1 MSDDT
6 ATPSTPQDHRGG
18 EWRPARG
25 RMGLRLAI
33 VLIVVILVV
42 GLVLASV
49 ALGRSSSSSSKVA
62 TINVTGSGT
71 VQGTPDT
78 LSFQVGV
85 QTVAAS
91 AAVAL
96 AQNNARVLL
105 LEKALLGN
113 GVTKKN
119 MQTSGLNIYQNT
131 NSHGQVTGFS
141 VVDDLNVTTH
151 KLKLAGAAI
160 DAAAH
165 AAGNGIQFNGV
176 TFSIS
181 NESKLLAAARA
192 KAMRTAHTEASQVAA
207 GGGASVGSIV
217 KVTDQEN
224 SAPNN
229 VYFPVAYASAKASS
243 GVPIQAGS
251 QSINVQVTVTYALNG

>member
-6 ATPSTPQDHRGG
+6 ATPSTPQDHRAG

-33 VLIVVILVV
+33 VLIVVILVA

-49 ALGRSSSSSSKVA
+49 ALGRSSSSKVA

-131 NSHGQVTGFS
+131 NSQGQVTGFS

-165 AAGNGIQFNGV
+165 AAGNGVQFNGV

-192 KAMRTAHTEASQVAA
+192 KAMRTAHTQASQVAA

>member
-6 ATPSTPQDHRGG
+6 ATTNATEHHA
-18 EWRPARG
+18 WRAPRG
-25 RMGLRLAI
+25 RMGLRIAI
-33 VLIVVILVV
+33 VAIVVILVA

-49 ALGRSSSSSSKVA
+49 ALGRSSSSKSA

-78 LSFQVGV
+78 LNFQIGV

-91 AAVAL
+91 AAAAL
-96 AQNNARVLL
+96 SQNNARMYA
-105 LEKALLGN
+105 LEAALVGN

-119 MQTSGLNIYQNT
+119 MQTTGLNIYENT
-131 NSHGQVTGFS
+131 NNNGQVTGFS
-141 VVDDLNVTTH
+141 VQDNLNVTMH
-151 KLKLAGAAI
+151 NLKKAGAAI
-160 DAAAH
+160 DAAARV
-165 AAGNGIQFNGV
+165 AGNGVQLSGV

-192 KAMRTAHTEASQVAA
+192 KAMRNAYTEASQVAA
-207 GGGASVGSIV
+207 GGGASVGSII

-224 SAPNN
+224 TSPNV
-229 VYFPVAYASAKASS
+229 VYPFASATSLKAAA

-251 QSINVQVTVTYALNG
+251 QSINVQVAVTYALKG

>member
-1 MSDDT
+1 MSNDT
-6 ATPSTPQDHRGG
+6 TGQTTPPDHRSG

-25 RMGLRLAI
+25 RMRLRLAI
-33 VLIVVILVV
+33 VLIVVILVA

-49 ALGRSSSSSSKVA
+49 ALGRSSSSKVA

-91 AAVAL
+91 AAAAL

-105 LEKALLGN
+105 LEKALLGH

-141 VVDDLNVTTH
+141 VADDLNVTTH

-165 AAGNGIQFNGV
+165 AAGNGIQLYGV
-176 TFSIS
+176 SFSIS
-181 NESKLLAAARA
+181 NESKLLAAAIA
-192 KAMRTAHTEASQVAA
+192 KAMRNAHTEASQVAA
-207 GGGASVGSIV
+207 GGGASIGSIV

-224 SAPNN
+224 TSPN
-229 VYFPVAYASAKASS
+229 VIYPFDVASAKAAA

-251 QSINVQVTVTYALNG
+251 QSINVQVSVTY

>member
-1 MSDDT
+1 MSNDT
-6 ATPSTPQDHRGG
+6 TGRTSPLDHRSG
-18 EWRPARG
+18 EWRPPRG

-33 VLIVVILVV
+33 VLIVVILVA

-49 ALGRSSSSSSKVA
+49 ALGRSSSSSRS

-78 LSFQVGV
+78 MSFQVGV

-91 AAVAL
+91 AASAL

-113 GVTKKN
+113 GVTKKD

-131 NSHGQVTGFS
+131 NNSGQVTGFS
-141 VVDDLNVTTH
+141 VVDTLSVTTH
-151 KLKLAGAAI
+151 KLKMAGAAI

-165 AAGNGIQFNGV
+165 AAGNGIQLYGV
-176 TFSIS
+176 SFSIS
-181 NESKLLAAARA
+181 NESTLLASARA
-192 KAMRTAHTEASQVAA
+192 K
-207 GGGASVGSIV
+207 
-217 KVTDQEN
+217 
-224 SAPNN
+224 
-229 VYFPVAYASAKASS
+229 
-243 GVPIQAGS
+243 
-251 QSINVQVTVTYALNG
+251 

>member
-1 MSDDT
+1 MSNDT
-6 ATPSTPQDHRGG
+6 TGQTSPLDHRSG
-18 EWRPARG
+18 EWRPPRG

-33 VLIVVILVV
+33 VLIVVILVA

-49 ALGRSSSSSSKVA
+49 ALGRSSSSKAA

-78 LSFQVGV
+78 LNFQIGV

-91 AAVAL
+91 AAAAL
-96 AQNNARVLL
+96 AQNNARVLSLENTL
-105 LEKALLGN
+105 LTN

-131 NSHGQVTGFS
+131 NNSGQVTGFS
-141 VVDDLNVTTH
+141 VVDTLSVTTH
-151 KLKLAGAAI
+151 KLKMAGAAI

-165 AAGNGIQFNGV
+165 AAGNGIQLYGV
-176 TFSIS
+176 SFSIS
-181 NESKLLAAARA
+181 NQSKLLAAARA
-192 KAMRTAHTEASQVAA
+192 KAMRNAHTEASQVAA
-207 GGGASVGSIV
+207 GGGAGIGSIV

-224 SAPNN
+224 TSPNVIYPFAATN
-229 VYFPVAYASAKASS
+229 AKAAA

-251 QSINVQVTVTYALNG
+251 QSINVQVSVTYALNG